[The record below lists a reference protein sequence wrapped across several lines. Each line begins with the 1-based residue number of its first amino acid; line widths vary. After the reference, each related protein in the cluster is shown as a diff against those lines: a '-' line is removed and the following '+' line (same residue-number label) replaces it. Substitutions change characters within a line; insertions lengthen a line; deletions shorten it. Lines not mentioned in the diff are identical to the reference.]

1 MFSTAIVFDRRK
13 QATRDKE
20 GTLEVRVTIERKSY
34 WISTGVRVLRKHWAG
49 AVVVRPDADALN
61 NRLGIIVR
69 RVNEKVNEYI
79 EARLPIDVA
88 VIRDYIYGGTQTDKN
103 KNGLYDW
110 IDKTIPM
117 LDIEDVTRNRYWLV
131 VDRMKQFGG
140 FNTWQDFTVENVYEW
155 NAWLHKLKAQTKRD
169 EEEKGVS
176 DKTVYNYH
184 KCLKALLHR
193 AVDVGILT
201 SSPYERL
208 KGKFSRGDEDNFEY
222 LTEDQMMLIVNLHP
236 VPGSQ
241 METVR
246 DLFVFQMFTGLA
258 YADMQAFDIRNYHKE
273 GDVWTANGKRIKTG
287 VPYVSVLLAPVVDIL
302 ERHGMS
308 VPQMPNQ
315 KYNSLLKT
323 MGMVIGIDGLHSH
336 LARHT
341 FATYMLSNDVKV
353 QNLMR
358 MLGHR
363 NIQQTMKYANV
374 LARDAR
380 NDFNMVSMKLNKKL
394 TIKK

>member
-79 EARLPIDVA
+79 EARKPIDVA

-155 NAWLHKLKAQTKRD
+155 NAWLHKLKAQTKKR
-169 EEEKGVS
+169 
-176 DKTVYNYH
+176 
-184 KCLKALLHR
+184 R
-193 AVDVGILT
+193 
-201 SSPYERL
+201 R
-208 KGKFSRGDEDNFEY
+208 R
-222 LTEDQMMLIVNLHP
+222 
-236 VPGSQ
+236 
-241 METVR
+241 
-246 DLFVFQMFTGLA
+246 
-258 YADMQAFDIRNYHKE
+258 E
-273 GDVWTANGKRIKTG
+273 GRQ
-287 VPYVSVLLAPVVDIL
+287 
-302 ERHGMS
+302 R
-308 VPQMPNQ
+308 
-315 KYNSLLKT
+315 
-323 MGMVIGIDGLHSH
+323 
-336 LARHT
+336 
-341 FATYMLSNDVKV
+341 
-353 QNLMR
+353 
-358 MLGHR
+358 
-363 NIQQTMKYANV
+363 
-374 LARDAR
+374 
-380 NDFNMVSMKLNKKL
+380 
-394 TIKK
+394 

>member
-13 QATRDKE
+13 QATGDKE
-20 GTLEVRVTIERKSY
+20 GALEVRVTIERKSY

-69 RVNEKVNEYI
+69 RVNEKVNEFI
-79 EARLPIDVA
+79 DARKPIDVA

-103 KNGLYDW
+103 RNGLYDW
-110 IDKTIPM
+110 LDKTIPM
-117 LDIEDVTRNRYWLV
+117 LDIEEVTRGRYWLV
-131 VDRMKQFGG
+131 VDRMKHYGG
-140 FNTWQDFTVENVYEW
+140 FNVWQDFTVENIYEW
-155 NAWLHKLKAQTKRD
+155 NAWLHTMKAQKKRD
-169 EEEKGVS
+169 DEERYVS

-258 YADMQAFDIRNYHKE
+258 YADMQAFDIKNYHKE

-287 VPYVSVLLAPVVDIL
+287 VPYVSVLLAPVVDVL
-302 ERHGMS
+302 ERHGMT
-308 VPQMPNQ
+308 VPQMPNA
-315 KYNSLLKT
+315 KYNALLKT
-323 MGMVIGIDGLHSH
+323 MGMVIGIEGLHSH

-353 QNLMR
+353 QNVMR
-358 MLGHR
+358 MLGHK
-363 NIQQTMKYANV
+363 NINQTMKYAKV
-374 LARDAR
+374 LAKDVHDEYERID
-380 NDFNMVSMKLNKKL
+380 KKL
-394 TIKK
+394 KKKSGK